1 METPESDPGNMG
13 EEEKSISSEVTASDE
28 IDLNSPPTPQRDPG
42 PMEDG
47 QDAPQP
53 SGGDGDDGGNGGG
66 GGGYGGYEYTTPY
79 PTEGYYY
86 YTTTP
91 WYATRR

>member
-1 METPESDPGNMG
+1 METQPSNPMG
-13 EEEKSISSEVTASDE
+13 SEEKSASDE
-28 IDLNSPPTPQRDPG
+28 IDLNSPPPRQRDPG

-53 SGGDGDDGGNGGG
+53 SGGDGGDGGNDGGE
-66 GGGYGGYEYTTPY
+66 GGYGGYEYTTPY